1 MNQQAYRPPTHF
13 SVFPPVIKNL
23 LILNGLVYL
32 AQMVPTTNEM
42 LIRWFALW
50 PLGIPNLPGYPS
62 FYPWQLVTY
71 GFMHGG
77 FGHLLFNMF
86 ALWMFGVQ
94 IENAWG
100 SRRFGKIGRASCRER
115 VERSGGQA
123 AGQWRGG
130 RR

>member
-1 MNQQAYRPPTHF
+1 
-13 SVFPPVIKNL
+13 
-23 LILNGLVYL
+23 
-32 AQMVPTTNEM
+32 MVPTTNEM

-86 ALWMFGVQ
+86 AVWMFGTDL
-94 IENAWG
+94 
-100 SRRFGKIGRASCRER
+100 ER
-115 VERSGGQA
+115 VWGARTDRYSELRTEATSHLPRVEMFALGG
-123 AGQWRGG
+123 
-130 RR
+130 